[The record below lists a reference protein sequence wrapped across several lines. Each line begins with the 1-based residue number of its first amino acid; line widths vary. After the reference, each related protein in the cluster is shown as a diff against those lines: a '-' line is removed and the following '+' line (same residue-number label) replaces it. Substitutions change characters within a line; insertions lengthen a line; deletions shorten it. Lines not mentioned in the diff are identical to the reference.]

1 MRLSKCALIGAAVA
15 ACAASPAPAGMFE
28 NVLDGL
34 RVSGFTLGV
43 DHSDLSRSTV
53 AAAGTTFQGN
63 TIDFGDFD
71 VTLAGPVAAVVE
83 RGGRGI
89 PTLDVILSTGT
100 LNVNPNGVVTVGA
113 PQPLA
118 YTINMD
124 TGTNETN
131 IAGNFLL
138 DARASVNRYGSYD
151 LKLQLSSRQ
160 TTEIRGRFDDN
171 SPSNLDFDLG
181 PIDIEG
187 NIFAD
192 VLATVTDPFFE
203 SAGVENVFALFSG
216 RTFREA
222 KARDEVDS
230 MRAAVEAGG
239 TLTGTELARLSA
251 LSLVADVLGDDFPD
265 VSFISAGLPDPNDP
279 VAGDRASANAI
290 VPEPSTVFLLAMCL
304 PAALLRRRRRR

>member
-1 MRLSKCALIGAAVA
+1 MRSLKSALIGAVVL
-15 ACAASPAPAGMFE
+15 ACGATPALAGIFE
-28 NVLDGL
+28 NVVDGL

-43 DHSDLSRSTV
+43 DGSNISGRT
-53 AAAGTTFQGN
+53 AAVAGTTFQGN
-63 TIDFGDFD
+63 TIDLGAFD
-71 VTLAGPVAAVVE
+71 VTLGGPVSAVVQ

-100 LNVNPNGVVTVGA
+100 LNVNPNGVVTVA
-113 PQPLA
+113 DPQPLG
-118 YTINMD
+118 YSINID

-131 IAGNFLL
+131 IAGNLLL

-160 TTEIRGRFDDN
+160 TTDIRGRFDD
-171 SPSNLDFDLG
+171 SS

-192 VLATVTDPFFE
+192 MLATVSDPFFE

-222 KARDEVDS
+222 KARGEVDS
-230 MRAAVEAGG
+230 LRAAVEAGR
-239 TLTGTELARLSA
+239 TLTESERARLSA

-265 VSFISAGLPDPNDP
+265 VSFVSTGLPNPNDP
-279 VAGDRASANAI
+279 VAADRTSANGV
-290 VPEPSTVFLLAMCL
+290 VPEPSTIFLLAMCL
-304 PAALLRRRRRR
+304 PAALLRRRRTR

>member
-1 MRLSKCALIGAAVA
+1 MRSSKCALIGAVVA
-15 ACAASPAPAGMFE
+15 ACGASPAVAGMFE
-28 NVLDGL
+28 NVLEGL
-34 RVSGFTLGV
+34 RVSGFTLGIDQSNV
-43 DHSDLSRSTV
+43 SQSTV

-63 TIDFGDFD
+63 TLDFGDFE

-89 PTLDVILSTGT
+89 PTLDVILSTGA

-113 PQPLA
+113 PQPVA
-118 YTINMD
+118 YTINVD

-131 IAGNFLL
+131 ITGNFLL
-138 DARASVNRYGSYD
+138 DARASINRYGSYD

-160 TTEIRGRFDDN
+160 TTEVRGRFDGN
-171 SPSNLDFDLG
+171 SPTNLDFDLG

-222 KARDEVDS
+222 KARNEVDS
-230 MRAAVEAGG
+230 LRATVEAGG
-239 TLTGTELARLSA
+239 TLTENELARLGA
-251 LSLVADVLGDDFPD
+251 LSLVADVLGDEFPD
-265 VSFISAGLPDPNDP
+265 VSFVSAGLADPNDA
-279 VAGDRASANAI
+279 VAGDGTSSNAI

-304 PAALLRRRRRR
+304 PAALLRRRRTR